1 MLQLVSAIPS
11 SAFGQVSLALA
22 LGSAWAPSAYTEPV
36 QAHFSTSHMV
46 LAIALPGVWGAV
58 AVALSVCA
66 TVLVCNRLWRSQ
78 VPQLID
84 SQHRLQQD
92 LKTIE
97 TQKGQLEHM
106 LREVE
111 QASRFRSEFLAD
123 MSDEIRT
130 PMNAIVGMTS
140 LVLETDLTRDQRQYL
155 EIARNYAESL
165 LSVLNDILD
174 ISNLDADRLELDS
187 IEFPIR
193 EWLDEAVHTLKSL
206 AEEKHLELLVSIQP
220 DVPDKLLGDPVR
232 LRQLLVHLA
241 SNAVKFTEKGS
252 VKILIAQHADADNLT
267 RLRFS
272 VSDTGV
278 GIPIK
283 RQQGIFEAFRQS
295 DGFMTSRQGVSG
307 LGLPICSPS

>member
-193 EWLDEAVHTLKSL
+193 EWLDEAVHTLKSR

-220 DVPDKLLGDPVR
+220 DVPDKLLGD
-232 LRQLLVHLA
+232 
-241 SNAVKFTEKGS
+241 
-252 VKILIAQHADADNLT
+252 
-267 RLRFS
+267 
-272 VSDTGV
+272 
-278 GIPIK
+278 
-283 RQQGIFEAFRQS
+283 
-295 DGFMTSRQGVSG
+295 
-307 LGLPICSPS
+307 